1 MVKVKEK
8 EKDEERSS
16 GSGTGLLVAFGFAVL
31 VGVYA
36 LSKLLNGDP
45 GPPELPLASI
55 VVQTNNG
62 FDATSRT
69 QLVQMVNAIGAT
81 EAFGNPVSPTAT
93 TYLLPG
99 AKPGDDPIVK
109 AFGDMTDAE
118 WATAWSY
125 IAKTEYYIP
134 RLFRLD
140 GNACVIRLDPKDFRR
155 GFESDA
161 GAKLQKAIEPFR
173 DKFKAIRIYSHA
185 LGIGSAEDRDAL
197 NASFGCN
204 LLFMFV
210 GGSAM
215 GGAPEAQPR
224 WRSPGGMKQLG
235 SARDTLKN
243 PHFRSV
249 TTGASYVKYFWTVV
263 FQAEK
268 EVDLPG
274 KDEEVTRALDF
285 ARGRM
290 LPTFVSND
298 GKQATVDTTTDTEGW
313 DQVDLFW
320 ELETS
325 LQSDWKVEVKNPW
338 QPIRIRPDRKLK
350 TGPAP
355 IK

>member
-1 MVKVKEK
+1 MASVKEK

-16 GSGTGLLVAFGFAVL
+16 GTGTGLLVAFGFAVL

-36 LSKLLNGDP
+36 LSKMLNGEP

-55 VVQTNNG
+55 LVQTNNG
-62 FDATSRT
+62 FDAASRT
-69 QLVQMVNAIGAT
+69 QLVQMVNAINAT
-81 EAFGNPVSPTAT
+81 EAFGNPVTPTGT

-109 AFGDMTDAE
+109 GFADMTDEE
-118 WATAWSY
+118 WAKAWGY
-125 IAKTEYYIP
+125 MAKTEYYVP

-140 GNACVIRLDPKDFRR
+140 GNACVIRLDPRDFKK

-161 GAKLQKAIEPFR
+161 GSRLQKAIEPFR
-173 DKFKAIRIYSHA
+173 DKFKAIRVYSHA
-185 LGIGSAEDRDAL
+185 MGVGSAEDKDAL

-215 GGAPEAQPR
+215 GGAPETQPR
-224 WRSPGGMKQLG
+224 WRSPAGMKQLG

-243 PHFRSV
+243 PHFRSI
-249 TTGASYVKYFWTVV
+249 TTGASFVKYFWTVCL
-263 FQAEK
+263 QAEK
-268 EVDLPG
+268 EVDLPA
-274 KDEEVTRALDF
+274 KDEEITRALDF
-285 ARGRM
+285 ARGKM
-290 LPTFVSND
+290 LVTFVTND

-320 ELETS
+320 EFETS
-325 LQSDWKVEVKNPW
+325 LQTDWKVEVKNPW
-338 QPIRIRPDRKLK
+338 QPTRIHRTLK
-350 TGPAP
+350 AGPTP